1 MFVHLQCH
9 SHYSF
14 LRGVNA
20 PEEIIAAAVEQKMPA
35 VALTDTNGMYAAVP
49 FYQAARKAGLKP
61 ILGVV
66 LDVAMQVVSGPPP
79 LKLRR
84 ASEWRVACKESMDG
98 VFPVPGRWSPAADR
112 RFPSVGHGNAKFENQ
127 NSKSETRKA
136 YSMPLVLLAMDADGC
151 SNLCQLTTLRHLGAL
166 HLGQETFAEDASRP
180 VTLKEL
186 ATHSAGVLALWPAA
200 ALLQM
205 DLARRV
211 AACCAPTK
219 APASPQGQ
227 AEGGRYTNLKEIFGD
242 RLYLAVQH
250 LSPGDGRILREA
262 EQLGREMNIPL
273 VATNN
278 VHFLKPEE
286 HLHHRAVNAI
296 RTGSLLTTV
305 APPEITTGEAWFKPT
320 AEMQRLFPDHPQL
333 LRATLEIAERC
344 NLQLELG
351 KLIFPEFPVPP
362 GESPFSYLWRLSF
375 EGARKRYRPLR
386 PEVLARLTHE
396 LEVIDKLNLAP
407 YFLLVWDIVEEA
419 NRRGIP
425 AVARGSAAS
434 SMVTYCLGISC
445 VCPLRWGLY
454 FERFLN
460 VQRGDCPDIDIDIC
474 GARRDE
480 LLDYVYARW
489 GAEHVAMIGSFIT
502 MHAHLAV
509 REIAKVFGVPPG
521 EVNHFTKRLPH
532 RPVREILDAIKH
544 LPECRNLPIHDEP
557 WKTILQVALRL
568 DDAPRHLGIHPCG
581 TVISARPLTHLAP
594 LERAA
599 KGIVVTQYDMN
610 AIEAL
615 GLIKMDL
622 LGQRGLTTMALAL
635 DNIEK
640 EVEERKEVKEV
651 KEVNEVKEM
660 EEGLEVEQGFIAQ
673 RSRDG
678 AELLASRTS
687 LGMTGRS
694 CCGDD
699 PSSLCS
705 STSSTSF
712 TSSTSSIAADGVT
725 PCPKARTIDFA
736 AIPENDPATCA
747 VIAEGRTMGVFQIE
761 SPGMRGLLHT
771 MKARTL
777 EEMAAALALIRPGAS
792 EYGSKELFLKRL
804 RGHEPVVY
812 AHESLKSILGET
824 LGVCIYQEQV
834 MQIAQAVGGMS
845 LAEADLVRRSAA
857 KFSGQRERERL
868 RGKFLKAAEQM
879 GLQGAEHEE
888 TWMMVEKFAG
898 FGFCKAHAATY
909 ADISYRMTYLKTH
922 HTAEFLAA
930 MCSAGAGFY
939 HVSAYVE
946 EAKRWGIAVLLPSVN
961 HSRMEYTAEWNADGA
976 PSTLQRKRALR
987 VGLMQVKGLRV
998 ETILAILRSRE
1009 KYGAFRSLE
1018 DFLARIPAERDEIE
1032 ALIKCGAFDGVCGLT
1047 RPAMLWQW
1055 NLLQAKG
1062 QHGHAGM
1069 HAVRLATSENTEKAD
1084 SSHEKRAM
1092 AQRSSPALR
1101 DRNDNF
1107 TDLPDHGSGASSSAS
1122 PVLFAEMERDDSIAM
1137 ALREIHTAEYT
1148 PEQKLR
1154 YEREILEVCVSGHPL
1169 DFLPRNGEAWS
1180 DELPQRTGKRVTLC
1194 GWVVTFRHVGTK
1206 NYRNM
1211 MFVTLEDQR
1220 GLYEVILFPEAYDKY
1235 GGLVYETR
1243 AMRVTGRVEEGGQI
1257 NAEALERL
1265 KV

>member
-14 LRGVNA
+14 LRGVNP

-35 VALTDTNGMYAAVP
+35 VALTDTNGMYAAIP
-49 FYQAARKAGLKP
+49 FYQAAREAKVKP

-66 LDVAMQVVSGPPP
+66 LDV
-79 LKLRR
+79 
-84 ASEWRVACKESMDG
+84 EWR
-98 VFPVPGRWSPAADR
+98 
-112 RFPSVGHGNAKFENQ
+112 NA
-127 NSKSETRKA
+127 KSETRKTKFETQN
-136 YSMPLVLLAMDADGC
+136 SPVIPLVLLAMDMDGY
-151 SNLCQLTTLRHLGAL
+151 SNLCQLTTLRHLGTL
-166 HLGQETFAEDASRP
+166 RPGQETFADDASRA
-180 VTLKEL
+180 VTLDEL
-186 ATHSAGVLALWPAA
+186 ATHSAGVLALCTSSPSFTPSSRNSPSPTPPSFRAESA
-200 ALLQM
+200 QRGIPLPSSLTATLLTQ
-205 DLARRV
+205 LNA
-211 AACCAPTK
+211 
-219 APASPQGQ
+219 
-227 AEGGRYTNLKEIFGD
+227 IFPD
-242 RLYLAVQH
+242 RLYFAVHH

-262 EQLGREMNIPL
+262 EQLGRSLNIPL

-278 VHFLKPEE
+278 VHFLRPEE

-333 LRATLEIAERC
+333 LRATLEIADRC

-362 GESPFSYLWRLSF
+362 GESPFSYLWKLSF

-386 PEVLARLTHE
+386 PEVLSRLTHE
-396 LEVIDKLNLAP
+396 LEVIDKLKLAP

-460 VQRGDCPDIDIDIC
+460 EQRGDCPDIDIDIC

-502 MHAHLAV
+502 MHARLAV

-532 RPVREILDAIKH
+532 RPVREILDAIKN
-544 LPECRNLPIHDEP
+544 LPECRTLPINDEP

-581 TVISARPLTHLAP
+581 TVISARPLTHLVP
-594 LERAA
+594 LERAT

-622 LGQRGLTTMALAL
+622 LGQRGLTTMSLAL

-640 EVEERKEVKEV
+640 EVKEVKEI
-651 KEVNEVKEM
+651 KEKNGEPPSQSQPPSVIPSGEPAAVA
-660 EEGLEVEQGFIAQ
+660 GSQP
-673 RSRDG
+673 R
-678 AELLASRTS
+678 
-687 LGMTGRS
+687 
-694 CCGDD
+694 D
-699 PSSLCS
+699 PSSIYNPTTAS
-705 STSSTSF
+705 STSSTS
-712 TSSTSSIAADGVT
+712 SLAPDGVT
-725 PCPKARTIDFA
+725 PCPKARTIDFT

-761 SPGMRGLLHT
+761 SPGMRGLLRT

-804 RGHEPVVY
+804 RGKEPVLY
-812 AHESLKSILGET
+812 AHESLKSILGDT

-834 MQIAQAVGGMS
+834 MQIAQAVGSMS
-845 LAEADLVRRSAA
+845 LLEADLVRRSAA

-868 RGKFLKAAEQM
+868 RAKFLKAAEQM
-879 GLQGAEHEE
+879 GLQGAEREE

-946 EAKRWGIAVLLPSVN
+946 EAKRWGIPVLLPSVN
-961 HSRMEYTAEWNADGA
+961 HSRMEYTAEWTADGA
-976 PSTLQRKRALR
+976 PSTLHDKRALR
-987 VGLMQVKGLRV
+987 VGLMQVRGLRV

-1009 KYGAFRSLE
+1009 KHGAFRSLE
-1018 DFLARIPAERDEIE
+1018 DFLARIPAECDEIV
-1032 ALIKCGAFDGVCGLT
+1032 ALIKCGAFDGVCTMT

-1055 NLLQAKG
+1055 NLLQAKSL
-1062 QHGHAGM
+1062 HTHA
-1069 HAVRLATSENTEKAD
+1069 HKILPHNEK
-1084 SSHEKRAM
+1084 
-1092 AQRSSPALR
+1092 L
-1101 DRNDNF
+1101 
-1107 TDLPDHGSGASSSAS
+1107 TDLPDHNSAAAFSAS
-1122 PVLFAEMERDDSIAM
+1122 PVLFAEMEHDDSIAM
-1137 ALREIHTAEYT
+1137 SLREIHTDDYT

-1154 YEREILEVCVSGHPL
+1154 YEREILEVCASGHPL
-1169 DFLPRNGEAWS
+1169 DFLPRNGETWS
-1180 DELPQRTGKRVTLC
+1180 DELPQHTGKRVTLC

-1257 NAEALERL
+1257 NADSLEKL
-1265 KV
+1265 